1 MLNEDKILVIE
12 SIAGDI
18 GFPKGHVEKGETEE
32 ETAIREVKEETGI
45 DIEVDTSKRYTINY
59 SPRENVDKDVVFF
72 IGKPIGGELKPQLEE
87 IKATYYMPIDE
98 VYDKIPFENNKAMFR
113 EVLQD
118 IKKIKG

>member
-87 IKATYYMPIDE
+87 IKSTYYMPIDE